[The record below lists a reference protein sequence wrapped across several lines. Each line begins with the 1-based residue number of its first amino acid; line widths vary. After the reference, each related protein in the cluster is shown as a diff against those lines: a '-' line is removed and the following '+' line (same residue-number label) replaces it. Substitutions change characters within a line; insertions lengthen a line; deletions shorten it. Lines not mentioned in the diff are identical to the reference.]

1 MVVLIGARPTGM
13 ATFYISLATLGIGL
27 TCLTEFDFQFVGF
40 ATALL
45 SNVVFAARGIYSKKV
60 RYFYSCM
67 TDP

>member
-1 MVVLIGARPTGM
+1 M

-60 RYFYSCM
+60 RICFILHVSF
-67 TDP
+67 DVGH